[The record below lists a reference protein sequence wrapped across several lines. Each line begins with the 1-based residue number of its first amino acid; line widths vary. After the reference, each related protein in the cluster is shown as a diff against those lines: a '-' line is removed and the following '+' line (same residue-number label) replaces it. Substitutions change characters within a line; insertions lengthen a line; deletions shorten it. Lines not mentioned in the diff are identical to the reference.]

1 MIEDMHNQ
9 TQVSNHI
16 NCVLSQIRFFLVI
29 LGLPQGTIAI
39 STIRYISGLIK
50 HFADLDFPEIWEYP
64 VLKPHLRVNLS
75 GCTMY
80 SINQPTLVPF
90 FLQKFKET
98 NPKMPFNLDGFPK
111 MPFNLDGKVVGD
123 DEMIDHDGLR
133 SIESWLF
140 NRDFYNRL
148 L

>member
-1 MIEDMHNQ
+1 
-9 TQVSNHI
+9 
-16 NCVLSQIRFFLVI
+16 
-29 LGLPQGTIAI
+29 
-39 STIRYISGLIK
+39 
-50 HFADLDFPEIWEYP
+50 
-64 VLKPHLRVNLS
+64 
-75 GCTMY
+75 
-80 SINQPTLVPF
+80 
-90 FLQKFKET
+90 
-98 NPKMPFNLDGFPK
+98 MPFNLDGFPK